1 MDRIRTRNRARGMF
15 MASEAIVRSSGE
27 APRVEGGA
35 EAEDRQIG
43 FVRTVLPLLPYAVYL
58 VLTWKRPSQYV
69 EILAIEAHDFL
80 HLGLVYLTFKL
91 CLDMG
96 LGLTT
101 AESVMR
107 AVKQIRWRTG

>member
-35 EAEDRQIG
+35 EAGGRQIG
-43 FVRTVLPLLPYAVYL
+43 FVRTALPLLPYAVYL

-69 EILAIEAHDFL
+69 EILSIEAHGFL
-80 HLGLVYLTFKL
+80 RVGWVYLTFKL
-91 CLDMG
+91 CLDSG
-96 LGLTT
+96 L
-101 AESVMR
+101 SV
-107 AVKQIRWRTG
+107 